1 MSKKYYYKN
10 KEKILE
16 QKKIYYQENAEDI
29 KKYKRDYYHANLE
42 KMKNLKKNQ
51 RKKEP
56 WKFHL
61 YAIKTRCN
69 NKNVPH
75 YKYYGG
81 RGIKCLITAEELKE
95 IWFRDKAYEMQKP
108 EIDRTDNDGHYE
120 YDNCRFIEKSKNI
133 ANRNRLVSTKSVLQ
147 YNLEG
152 KFIKKFKSITEASIL
167 TKTCL
172 TSISKCCNNNQKSTN
187 GFIWKF
193 QSLN

>member
-120 YDNCRFIEKSKNI
+120 YDNCRFIELSENTRKNKKKPI
-133 ANRNRLVSTKSVLQ
+133 LQFDLNGNFIREWESLNDVGQFYKVGVS
-147 YNLEG
+147 
-152 KFIKKFKSITEASIL
+152 
-167 TKTCL
+167 
-172 TSISKCCNNNQKSTN
+172 SISKVLTKNRKTCR
-187 GFIWKF
+187 GFIWRYK
-193 QSLN
+193 ND